1 MPDHYETLQV
11 HPRADAEAIR
21 AAHERLNARYDP
33 ARLDGAAD
41 EIVALARAR
50 RDEIERAFAV
60 LGDDAQRAAYDA
72 ELAASAGAWR
82 FEAPPARPVVPPTPI
97 EAIPLPEG
105 EIDYSPLPPARGSER
120 PKSFEAQPRRTQQR
134 SAGRQARASSAQ
146 PPWFW
151 PIVVGASAITLV
163 SLITLV
169 ATYLGRPST
178 DTRTAAPAQ
187 ATVEAALGGPAPQP
201 TVSAEEAVNQFE
213 LSIPQLKQAA
223 EQAAADPEPWI
234 EYGNIVYNSVQ
245 IVRENMPDSDLYKQR
260 LPRWLE
266 ASQAY
271 EKALALQPD
280 NVVVRADMAVSLC
293 NYGAGTSDQSFV
305 QRGIAEAQ
313 RAAQQGPQDPRALLN
328 QGVCMVSAT
337 PPQRDRALDNWRR
350 VAGMADKDPGLANE
364 AQRLIQ
370 QYAQ

>member
-1 MPDHYETLQV
+1 RT
-11 HPRADAEAIR
+11 
-21 AAHERLNARYDP
+21 
-33 ARLDGAAD
+33 
-41 EIVALARAR
+41 R

-60 LGDDAQRAAYDA
+60 LGDEAQRAAYDGERA
-72 ELAASAGAWR
+72 LPAARS
-82 FEAPPARPVVPPTPI
+82 VSM
-97 EAIPLPEG
+97 EAIPAPEG
-105 EIDYSPLPPARGSER
+105 QIDYSPLPPARGSER
-120 PKSFEAQPRRTQQR
+120 PKGFEAQPLRAQQR
-134 SAGRQARASSAQ
+134 SAGRRASSAQ

-151 PIVVGASAITLV
+151 PIAVGASAITLV

-187 ATVEAALGGPAPQP
+187 ATVEAALGGQAPQP

-213 LSIPQLKQAA
+213 SSIPQLKQAA
-223 EQAAADPEPWI
+223 EQAASDPEPWI

-293 NYGAGTSDQSFV
+293 NYGAGTNDQSSV
-305 QRGIAEAQ
+305 QRGIVEAQ
-313 RAAQQGPQDPRALLN
+313 RATQQGPQDPRALLN

-337 PPQRDRALDNWRR
+337 PPQRDQALDNWRR